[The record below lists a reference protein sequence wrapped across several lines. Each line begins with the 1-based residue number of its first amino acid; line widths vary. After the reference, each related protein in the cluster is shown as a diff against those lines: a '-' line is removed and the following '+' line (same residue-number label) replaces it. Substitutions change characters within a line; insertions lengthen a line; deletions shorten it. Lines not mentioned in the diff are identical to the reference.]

1 MRWPRDYR
9 RKAAAVVPVE
19 RAALGGIRY
28 VCIGRKNTN
37 ALRQRAIVPR
47 RVLYHVP
54 RQKTNTTAIDPI
66 VHPHGSDRRLLPP
79 LNNNLHLPKA
89 HHDIVLH
96 HHPAV
101 KRVLLTGAPL
111 ITTLRPNNLH
121 NNARWMVRLL
131 GNRDV
136 RGRRRTFFCVLLGCI
151 SQQLARPHCGDSCAS
166 CTRRRW
172 ALGVRDGAAH
182 RARRRS
188 LIILGKG
195 AGAAPPETARG
206 GRGGG
211 HRVSCLCCVSARSY
225 FFHAHSHICAKIC
238 PTDGILGIAGK
249 LLIRRT
255 HLACLLNAIV

>member
-1 MRWPRDYR
+1 MLIVMRWPRDYR

-111 ITTLRPNNLH
+111 VATLRPDDLYH
-121 NNARWMVRLL
+121 DAGRMC
-131 GNRDV
+131 G
-136 RGRRRTFFCVLLGCI
+136 GRRIFG
-151 SQQLARPHCGDSCAS
+151 G
-166 CTRRRW
+166 
-172 ALGVRDGAAH
+172 
-182 RARRRS
+182 RARTAAPHIWHS
-188 LIILGKG
+188 TASPSICGEQ
-195 AGAAPPETARG
+195 AGAALPEAAG
-206 GRGGG
+206 GGG
-211 HRVSCLCCVSARSY
+211 HGVSCLCCVSARSY
-225 FFHAHSHICAKIC
+225 FF
-238 PTDGILGIAGK
+238 TL
-249 LLIRRT
+249 T
-255 HLACLLNAIV
+255 HTSAPKSAQPMAYWVSPESS

>member
-136 RGRRRTFFCVLLGCI
+136 RGRRTFFVSSSAASLNSLLG
-151 SQQLARPHCGDSCAS
+151 R
-166 CTRRRW
+166 T
-172 ALGVRDGAAH
+172 AATP
-182 RARRRS
+182 
-188 LIILGKG
+188 
-195 AGAAPPETARG
+195 APPAQG
-206 GRGGG
+206 DAGR
-211 HRVSCLCCVSARSY
+211 
-225 FFHAHSHICAKIC
+225 
-238 PTDGILGIAGK
+238 
-249 LLIRRT
+249 
-255 HLACLLNAIV
+255 LACAMAPHIAHAAEVSSFLAKVQVLHRQRLREEGEEEAIV